1 MIGRKLIYKRDVFL
15 FLIILTVAFSLIV
28 WRYHT
33 AGQSEKMAVLSYGGT
48 ETLSI
53 PLWKDGIY
61 EAESNGMNLHI
72 EVKDGK
78 AAFINSPCPDHTC
91 EHFGWLEKEG
101 DIAVCLPGAAI
112 LEISE

>member
-1 MIGRKLIYKRDVFL
+1 MIGRKKIHKGDMLLVV
-15 FLIILTVAFSLIV
+15 IILAAALSLIV

-33 AGQSEKMAVLSYGGT
+33 AGQGKMAVLSYGGT
-48 ETLSI
+48 ETLSV

-91 EHFGWLEKEG
+91 EHFGWLEKKG

>member
-1 MIGRKLIYKRDVFL
+1 MIGRKLIYKRDVIL
-15 FLIILTVAFSLIV
+15 ILIILTAAFSLIV

-33 AGQSEKMAVLSYGGT
+33 AGQGKMAVLSYGGT

-61 EAESNGMNLHI
+61 EAESNEMNLHI

-78 AAFINSPCPDHTC
+78 ATFINSPCPDHTC
-91 EHFGWLEKEG
+91 EQFGWLEKEG
-101 DIAVCLPGAAI
+101 DIAVYLPGAAI
-112 LEISE
+112 LEISK

>member
-1 MIGRKLIYKRDVFL
+1 MV
-15 FLIILTVAFSLIV
+15 LIILAAALSLIV
-28 WRYHT
+28 WRYYT
-33 AGQSEKMAVLSYGGT
+33 AGQGKIAVLSYGGT
-48 ETLSI
+48 ETLSV

-78 AAFINSPCPDHTC
+78 AAFINSSCPDHTC
-91 EHFGWLEKEG
+91 EHFGWLEMEG

>member
-1 MIGRKLIYKRDVFL
+1 MIGRKTLRKGDVIL
-15 FLIILTVAFSLIV
+15 LLIILIVALSMIV
-28 WRYHT
+28 WRYYT
-33 AGQSEKMAVLSYGGT
+33 ARHGKMAVLSYGGT

-53 PLWKDGIY
+53 PLWKDDIY
-61 EAESNGMNLHI
+61 KVESNGLELHI

-91 EHFGWLEKEG
+91 EQFGWLEMEG

>member
-33 AGQSEKMAVLSYGGT
+33 AGQGKRAVLSYGGT

-61 EAESNGMNLHI
+61 EAESNGMNLYI

-91 EHFGWLEKEG
+91 EQFGETEG

-112 LEISE
+112 LEISK